1 MEPGHN
7 RPNRAR
13 NGLGH
18 LLVGVVFEIAQF
30 DRLTVG
36 RWQGCHRGA
45 HQHLNLVADE
55 LRLGR
60 ALVAGL
66 AVGYRHVLA
75 VRSLRRF
82 RASGIP
88 AHQIQAGVTDD
99 AMEPGWERSTTLEGS
114 ETAPNLEEGLLDCIF
129 GVISIVEN
137 PEGSGH
143 GAGPHGYEQLIECCM
158 IPSFRPINKIVD
170 LRLRW
175 RDDVFH

>member
-1 MEPGHN
+1 MS
-7 RPNRAR
+7 
-13 NGLGH
+13 
-18 LLVGVVFEIAQF
+18 
-30 DRLTVG
+30 

-88 AHQIQAGVTDD
+88 AHQIQAGVADD
-99 AMEPGWERSTTLEGS
+99 AMEPGRERSATLEGS
-114 ETAPNLEEGLLDCIF
+114 ETAPNLKKGILDGIF
-129 GVISIVEN
+129 GVIPIVEN

-143 GAGPHGYEQLIECCM
+143 GAGPHGYEQLFKCCT
-158 IPSFRPINKIVD
+158 IPRFRSINKIVD
-170 LRLRW
+170 FRLFW
-175 RDDVFH
+175 RDDMFHRRREALLNLCVSERKCHC